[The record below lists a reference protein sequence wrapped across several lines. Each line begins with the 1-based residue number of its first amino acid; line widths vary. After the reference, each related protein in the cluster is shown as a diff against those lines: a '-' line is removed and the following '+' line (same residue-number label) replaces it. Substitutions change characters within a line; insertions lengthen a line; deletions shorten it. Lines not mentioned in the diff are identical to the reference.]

1 MSTAARLPA
10 RCPVGT
16 KYVLEG
22 RGQFVHRYVEFPN
35 GRKVQLE
42 MREAQTCTC
51 AAISIVPGM
60 NAEHAGSKP
69 RKGTNVT
76 TCKCAMPKRCRIS
89 RYSAGIF

>member
-1 MSTAARLPA
+1 MSTTARLPA

-22 RGQFVHRYVEFPN
+22 CGPFVHRYVEFPN

-42 MREAQTCTC
+42 MREAQTCIC
-51 AAISIVPGM
+51 AATGIVPGM
-60 NAEHAGSKP
+60 DAEHAGSKT

-76 TCKCAMPKRCRIS
+76 A
-89 RYSAGIF
+89 